1 MDSGSWRGSQRD
13 LDSDRRSDTSSI
25 VEERLVDFQ
34 KSFQNKNAA
43 KHALLSECFREV
55 DTNKNGVVGREELK
69 ESMRKFDVEID
80 DAVIDRLMKRCADT
94 DAMSMQEF
102 KELLWVDQSMDS
114 LFHRSQS
121 VGAGGRGDN
130 ANARHLWAPAKT
142 VNKFIGTINDTLEAE
157 RQATGPPPGPR
168 LNLNFSSVRYDIL
181 TLGRGGH
188 VDPSVRVPVKER
200 KTIFDSPYPRGRRT
214 AFDKG
219 DTPFNILSLK
229 SPRIPGLPVP
239 VLPSVERNA
248 PVRLHTFARI
258 HRGEYPTQH
267 GHMLTK
273 SVV

>member
-1 MDSGSWRGSQRD
+1 M
-13 LDSDRRSDTSSI
+13 
-25 VEERLVDFQ
+25 
-34 KSFQNKNAA
+34 
-43 KHALLSECFREV
+43 
-55 DTNKNGVVGREELK
+55 
-69 ESMRKFDVEID
+69 
-80 DAVIDRLMKRCADT
+80 
-94 DAMSMQEF
+94 
-102 KELLWVDQSMDS
+102 DQSMDS

-239 VLPSVERNA
+239 VLPRSALAPPPSAFAMALRAQSEREC
-248 PVRLHTFARI
+248 VMVL
-258 HRGEYPTQH
+258 TQLSPSLPLPRFRFLLLSSLLPLFFLAFLLSLSSLLPPCALPRQCRAECPGAAAH
-267 GHMLTK
+267 LRQ
-273 SVV
+273 